1 MTEGYRTLRFTPRFL
16 SDLVGLPRTEQK
28 QIVKSLKVLDDN
40 EKTPSLRVHE
50 LQGDLHGIWSAAA
63 SKSLRIT
70 FLRLDAGSK
79 LLLTVDHHYGD

>member
-1 MTEGYRTLRFTPRFL
+1 MSEGYRTLRFTPRFVT
-16 SDLVGLPRTEQK
+16 DLITLPRNEQK
-28 QIVKSLKVLDDN
+28 QIAKSIKALNEN

-50 LQGDLHGIWSAAA
+50 LQGQLQGIWSASA

-70 FLRLDAGSK
+70 FVRLDGGYK

>member
-1 MTEGYRTLRFTPRFL
+1 MSEGYRTLRFIPRFVDDLIAL
-16 SDLVGLPRTEQK
+16 SRTEQK
-28 QIVKSLKVLDDN
+28 QTARSLKALDAN

-50 LQGDLHGIWSAAA
+50 LQGQLKGIWSASA

-70 FLRLDAGSK
+70 FARLDGGLK